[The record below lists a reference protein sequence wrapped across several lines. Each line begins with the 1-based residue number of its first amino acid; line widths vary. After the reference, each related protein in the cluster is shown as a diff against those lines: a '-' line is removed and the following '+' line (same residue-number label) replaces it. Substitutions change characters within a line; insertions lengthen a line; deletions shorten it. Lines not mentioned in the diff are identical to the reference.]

1 MSCNTNQMRYHIS
14 IRKIIMF
21 ICTLHSVHCIY
32 SVHLIIDE
40 NIDFWIAQHKIII
53 TTVVDADVVV
63 VDVVDV
69 VHVVHV
75 VHVHY

>member
-1 MSCNTNQMRYHIS
+1 MRYHIS

-21 ICTLHSVHCIY
+21 ICTLHSVHSIY

-53 TTVVDADVVV
+53 ITVVDADVVV
-63 VDVVDV
+63 VVDVVDVDVVDV
-69 VHVVHV
+69 VH
-75 VHVHY
+75 Y